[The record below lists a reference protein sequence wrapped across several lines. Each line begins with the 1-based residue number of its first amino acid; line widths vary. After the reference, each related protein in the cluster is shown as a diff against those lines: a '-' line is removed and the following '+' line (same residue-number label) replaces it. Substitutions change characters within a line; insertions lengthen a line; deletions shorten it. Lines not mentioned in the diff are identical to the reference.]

1 MRSESEAVDAPTL
14 KVPVTDRD
22 HSLGP
27 PDAPVTL
34 VEYGDYE
41 CPYCRAA
48 HQVVKT
54 ILHSMHDRLRFV
66 YRNFPLTTVHPHA
79 ALAAQAAE
87 AAALQ
92 DAFWKMH
99 DTLYD
104 HQDALDLVDLGQ
116 YAVAHGLKLDQFVAD
131 MASEEVMNRVKE
143 DFHGGVHSGVNGT
156 PTFFLNGVRYNG
168 SYDLEALTR
177 ALERALRLGGRP
189 PAGSARFI

>member
-1 MRSESEAVDAPTL
+1 MRSAAKAFDAPIL
-14 KVPVTDRD
+14 RVPVTERD

-27 PDAPVTL
+27 ADAPVTL

-54 ILHSMHDRLRFV
+54 ISHAMPDRLRFV

-92 DAFWKMH
+92 GAFWELH

-104 HQDALDLVDLGQ
+104 HQDALELVDLGQ
-116 YAVAHGLKLDQFVAD
+116 YAVAHGLELDQFVAD

-143 DFHGGVHSGVNGT
+143 DFRGGVHSGVNGT
-156 PTFFLNGVRYNG
+156 PTFFVNGVRYNG
-168 SYDLEALTR
+168 SYDLDALTR
-177 ALERALRLGGRP
+177 ALETAAGVRATRP
-189 PAGSARFI
+189 ARDPR